1 MATIIDDQ
9 SLTVSVTSDAVT
21 VTEGDGATFTVAV
34 TGDMSTAHVQVALH
48 GAPDGDIRH
57 GLHGAVGDAG
67 RWVTNVGG
75 DEHDDVGRGL
85 SHSRGNGACAGQRPC
100 PKYKPFSNASPRS
113 DHAGSRPFDAT
124 NRNYIAG
131 RANSDQLRK
140 CLNEQVDL
148 VSTTSLLVGDATLS
162 ANLAATCAPRIR
174 SAVRAGNHP
183 DPVAR
188 RPRPGYARAWCASD
202 ERSTSSPV
210 ADVRVLG
217 PVTHGKYL
225 CNLGHEA
232 ISAVPIEL
240 LVVLD

>member
-34 TGDMSTAHVQVALH
+34 TGDMSTAHVHVALH

-174 SAVRAGNHP
+174 SAVRAATIRTP
-183 DPVAR
+183 SLDDLAPATLA
-188 RPRPGYARAWCASD
+188 PGALPTKD
-202 ERSTSSPV
+202 QPLHRSRTCGFSAPSP
-210 ADVRVLG
+210 
-217 PVTHGKYL
+217 T
-225 CNLGHEA
+225 ESTFA
-232 ISAVPIEL
+232 ISATKRSRRYL
-240 LVVLD
+240 LSCS